1 MKPVQMYLGAPQQT
15 KLPVYEVQSNQQ
27 ATVKQIVLSN
37 TDTADSKITVTVNT
51 VDIMKDLIVA
61 SGETKIIDTTIVL
74 NQNDRLSLQ
83 QEKTNAINVMINGM
97 IEPMMGY

>member
-1 MKPVQMYLGAPQQT
+1 MKPVQMYLGSPQQA

-37 TDTADSKITVTVNT
+37 TVTTDSKITVTVNT
-51 VDIMKDLIVA
+51 IDIMKDLIVTA
-61 SGETKIIDTTIVL
+61 GETRIIDTTIVL
-74 NQNDRLSLQ
+74 NQNDRLSLE
-83 QEKTNAINVMINGM
+83 QEKLNAINVMINGV